1 MAGQLDPQI
10 PVEEGL
16 ANDDVIRLND
26 LKSVDWFSAD
36 WFGGR
41 FEDQLRQKASSSR
54 TPEERPL
61 AGAEQNGHAHNV
73 SLDPAASDGTLTP
86 TVRSITHADVDYV
99 EGRLVQYVFLCMFGR
114 TRVLMGFNLVACLSG
129 ITYLSVI
136 ILLNLRVRN

>member
-10 PVEEGL
+10 PVEEGPT
-16 ANDDVIRLND
+16 NDDVIRLND

-41 FEDQLRQKASSSR
+41 FEDQLRQKVSSR

-73 SLDPAASDGTLTP
+73 SLDPGASDGTLTP
-86 TVRSITHADVDYV
+86 TVRSIRHADLDYV
-99 EGRLVQYVFLCMFGR
+99 EGHLVQYVFLYMFGR

-136 ILLNLRVRN
+136 ILSNLQVRN